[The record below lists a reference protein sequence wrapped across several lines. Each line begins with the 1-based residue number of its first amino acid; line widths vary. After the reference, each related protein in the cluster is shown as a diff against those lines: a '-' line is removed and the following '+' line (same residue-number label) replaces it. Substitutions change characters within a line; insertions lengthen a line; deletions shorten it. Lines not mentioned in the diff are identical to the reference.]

1 MITQRARKNG
11 EQRDEQQAIPFTR
24 RISTKTG
31 VFLGVLFVFICC
43 GTWYSYDLCQQTIYE
58 EIQQRELWIARNL
71 ADKIQGV
78 LLNQD
83 YPRIEKIVKNFD
95 FKQELHYIIV
105 VNAANTRVFSQYEDN
120 RAFSRPDAFQPL
132 TCSQIE
138 PEVSKYSIGNERF
151 LHIGLR
157 IAQPSEIL
165 QNQGAETSETLAQQ
179 PASSEKSGC
188 LGTLYIGFSL
198 RAANETLGPLKISSA
213 LLTGGTLLLSCIGLA
228 LLARMVVRP
237 LARLSAL
244 VSNLAADDTRQTPQI
259 TSTTEIHLLE
269 VGLSNL
275 WSSLRQSAANLKNAK
290 EHIALTSEELLNI
303 AEEHVDIHQKQVILL
318 YQISQNLE
326 DLTASSAQ
334 TANSTTSLAQETETG
349 LHAVKNSEK
358 TIQEAISSIEEIRE
372 QVGKN
377 TERMV
382 LLGEK
387 IAQIDNVVKIITTI
401 ADQTKLIAFNASIEA
416 AGAGEA
422 GGRFSVVAAE
432 VRRLANTVVESV
444 EEMKNSVSSIQTSAS
459 ELILSSETGI
469 RKVNQGTGLIAEIG
483 QIVRQR
489 MTALTTIAQAA
500 QKISDTLQQQ
510 HQQTSRMAENI
521 KNVVHS
527 SEQTLETAKRAS
539 NIAKDLRDSAE
550 KLAAAIQQFLT

>member
-1 MITQRARKNG
+1 MSTQRVRRNR
-11 EQRDEQQAIPFTR
+11 EQRDEQQAIPFKR
-24 RISTKTG
+24 RITTKAG
-31 VFLGVLFVFICC
+31 VFLGALFGFICC
-43 GTWYSYDLCQQTIYE
+43 GTWYSYYLCQHTIYE

-71 ADKIQGV
+71 ADKIRGV

-83 YPRIEKIVKNFD
+83 SPGIEKIVKNFD
-95 FKQELHYIIV
+95 FKQDLHYLIV
-105 VNAANTRVFSQYEDN
+105 VNSANTRVFSHYEDS
-120 RAFSRPDAFQPL
+120 RAFSQPDAFQLLPCNQL
-132 TCSQIE
+132 E
-138 PEVSKYSIGNERF
+138 PEVSRYSVGNERF

-165 QNQGAETSETLAQQ
+165 QNQGAETAGTLTQQ
-179 PASSEKSGC
+179 PASPEKSEC
-188 LGTLYIGFSL
+188 LGTLHIGFSL
-198 RAANETLGPLKISSA
+198 RAADETLEPLKISSA
-213 LLTGGTLLLSCIGLA
+213 LLTGGTLLLSCIGVA
-228 LLARMVVRP
+228 LLARMVGRP
-237 LARLSAL
+237 LGRLSAL
-244 VSNLAADDTRQTPQI
+244 VSNLAAGDMRQTLQI
-259 TSTTEIHLLE
+259 TSTTEIRLLE
-269 VGLSNL
+269 LGLSNL
-275 WSSLRQSAANLKNAK
+275 LSSLHQFATNLKNAK
-290 EHIALTSEELLNI
+290 EHIALTSKELLNM
-303 AEEHVDIHQKQVILL
+303 AEEHVNVHQKQIILL

-326 DLTASSAQ
+326 DVTASSAQ
-334 TANSTTSLAQETETG
+334 TVNYMTSLAQETESS
-349 LHAVKNSEK
+349 LHAIKNSEK

-377 TERMV
+377 TGRIV

-416 AGAGEA
+416 VGAGEA
-422 GGRFSVVAAE
+422 GGRFSIVATE

-483 QIVRQR
+483 QIVQQR
-489 MTALTTIAQAA
+489 MAAVTTIAQVA

-510 HQQTSRMAENI
+510 HRQTSRMAESI
-521 KNVVHS
+521 KNVAHS
-527 SEQTLETAKRAS
+527 SEQSLETAKRAS

-550 KLAAAIQQFLT
+550 KLATAIQQFLT